1 MFIMERKGD
10 VSLLKMEFMT
20 LLFGWQK
27 TYTFTIAKY
36 ADASVRTE
44 NNDSTP
50 ANSICPINEKPQP

>member
-44 NNDSTP
+44 GECNLW
-50 ANSICPINEKPQP
+50 EYMRK